1 MAKKAKRK
9 RNRRLARRRRP
20 VFRRA
25 EVRQHVGEIIGEQMH
40 AKRVDS
46 VADGVTGALEASSMS
61 IAAIG
66 TGLAVNAGLNPKHSI
81 KQYDRLLSNDRFDLG
96 TTFPAWVRYV
106 VAERSSIVVA
116 MDWTEFD
123 RDDQSTLSISL
134 LTKHG
139 RATPLVWRTV
149 LKSELKDQRN
159 ALEDALVHQLLGCLP
174 VGVKVTLVADRG
186 FGDQAFY
193 EFLAANRVDFVIR
206 FRADI
211 LVTSAKGETKAAS
224 GWLTPSGRAKM
235 LRQAAVTGDKTSV
248 GAVVVVHDKSMKEPW
263 CLATS
268 LADAKSRELINLYA
282 RRFKIEETFRDQKD
296 PRFGFGLSQVRIG
309 RPLRRDRALFVCA
322 LAHALLT
329 LLGAAGERVGLD
341 RTLKANTV
349 KRRVHSLFK
358 QGLFW
363 YAALPQMPAGRR
375 KKLMRAFDQIV
386 KEHKVFRD
394 AFGLV

>member
-1 MAKKAKRK
+1 
-9 RNRRLARRRRP
+9 
-20 VFRRA
+20 
-25 EVRQHVGEIIGEQMH
+25 MH

-46 VADGVTGALEASSMS
+46 IADAVTGVLEAASVS

-66 TGLAVNAGLNPKHSI
+66 AGLAANDGLNPKHAI
-81 KQYDRLLSNDRFDLG
+81 KQVDRLLSNDKLEVERALV
-96 TTFPAWVRYV
+96 TWVRHAV
-106 VAERSSIVVA
+106 GARPSIVVA

-123 RDDQSTLSISL
+123 RDDQSTIAISL

-139 RATPLVWRTV
+139 RATALVWKTV
-149 LKSELKDQRN
+149 RKSELKDRRN
-159 ALEDALVHQLLGCLP
+159 EYEDSLVREFLASLP
-174 VGVKVTLVADRG
+174 AGVRVTLVADRG

-193 EFLAANRVDFVIR
+193 EFLESNGVDFVIR

-211 LVTSAKGETKAAS
+211 LVSDGNGNTKAARD
-224 GWLTPSGRAKM
+224 WLTSSGRAKV
-235 LRQAAVTGDKTSV
+235 LRQAAVTADKTPV
-248 GAVVVVHDKSMKEPW
+248 PAVVLVHDKKMQEPW
-263 CLATS
+263 CLATT
-268 LADAKSRELINLYA
+268 LRDANAREVINLYG

-296 PRFGFGLSQVRIG
+296 PRFGFGLAQVRIAN
-309 RPLRRDRALFVCA
+309 PLRRDRLLFICA

-358 QGLFW
+358 QGLYW
-363 YAALPQMPAGRR
+363 YRALPRMPKERL
-375 KKLMRAFDQIV
+375 KKLMDAFNQIV
-386 KEHKVFRD
+386 KEHPVFRD